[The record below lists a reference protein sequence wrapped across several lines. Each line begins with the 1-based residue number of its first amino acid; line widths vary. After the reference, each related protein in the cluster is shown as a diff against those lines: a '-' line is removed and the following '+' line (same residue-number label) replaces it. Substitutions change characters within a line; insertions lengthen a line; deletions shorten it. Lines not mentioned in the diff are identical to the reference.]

1 MGKSIRCSSCGAEI
15 KPRWGQNEVKCPICG
30 GVLSV
35 IQEQK
40 RMEMTDSNR
49 INVIRYEAGNDML
62 VYKHPIQDF
71 TYGTQLIVHESQE
84 AIFFK
89 DGQALDSFGA
99 GRYTL
104 ETGSLPILNKTFQ
117 IASSQNMFAA
127 EVYFVN
133 LAVQMGIKWGTDSKV
148 RLFDPA
154 SGIYIEIG
162 ACGNF
167 SIKVSDTRKLVL
179 KLVGTA
185 NEFGVSDIIQR
196 RKSWRLTHLI
206 ISTM

>member
-167 SIKVSDTRKLVL
+167 SIKVYDFRIAYQMAHV
-179 KLVGTA
+179 V
-185 NEFGVSDIIQR
+185 Q
-196 RKSWRLTHLI
+196 
-206 ISTM
+206 